1 MGEVTTKILFFHR
14 LFLAFRMGTLFSLAG
29 TAALYVRWQI
39 GPAVACLIRSRREKT
54 GREEEAEPEF
64 QIEREKLIVFSREQI
79 GGRV

>member
-1 MGEVTTKILFFHR
+1 MGEATAKILLFHR
-14 LFLAFRMGTLFSLAG
+14 LFWVFLTGTIFSLAG

-64 QIEREKLIVFSREQI
+64 QIEREKLIVFSRERI

>member
-39 GPAVACLIRSRREKT
+39 GPAVACLIRGRRGRT
-54 GREEEAEPEF
+54 GKEEEAEPEF

-79 GGRV
+79 GGRA

>member
-1 MGEVTTKILFFHR
+1 MGEATAKILLFHR
-14 LFLAFRMGTLFSLAG
+14 LVWVFLTGPIFSLAG

-64 QIEREKLIVFSREQI
+64 QIEREKLIVFSRERI

>member
-39 GPAVACLIRSRREKT
+39 GPAVACLIRGRSGKR

-64 QIEREKLIVFSREQI
+64 QIEREKLIVFSRERI

>member
-1 MGEVTTKILFFHR
+1 MGEATAKILFFHR
-14 LFLAFRMGTLFSLAG
+14 LFLAFLMGTLFSLAG

-39 GPAVACLIRSRREKT
+39 GPAVACLIRGRSGKR

-64 QIEREKLIVFSREQI
+64 QIEREKLIVFSKERI

>member
-14 LFLAFRMGTLFSLAG
+14 LFLAFLVGTLFSLAG

-39 GPAVACLIRSRREKT
+39 GPAVACLIRGRSGKR

-64 QIEREKLIVFSREQI
+64 QIEREKLIVFSKERI